1 MSKTVLLFLLM
12 SAFGNF
18 LYHIGQK
25 SVALNGNPM
34 LILNVFYALAWL
46 LTLVSIPLFGKAGWQ
61 EAANLA
67 ADWHM
72 WLVALGILL
81 IELGILLFYKSGG
94 SVQWAGVAV
103 SGMAALLLLPASILV
118 FHDKLSWDKIG
129 GMLLVLGGLYLL
141 SRK

>member
-94 SVQWAGVAV
+94 SVQWRSIFATSLVVV
-103 SGMAALLLLPASILV
+103 STAFGRSVWRHGMSLPDIC
-118 FHDKLSWDKIG
+118 
-129 GMLLVLGGLYLL
+129 
-141 SRK
+141 